1 MNLLVIATFL
11 SGLQCAAIFPPMQ
24 YLDLHLKD
32 VTVDVYEY
40 TNEDLQ
46 TLIDNAHTYTMGFE
60 IDGTEQQIAVVC
72 NQ

>member
-1 MNLLVIATFL
+1 MNLLVIATFI
-11 SGLQCAAIFPPMQ
+11 SGLQCAVIFPPMQ

-40 TNEDLQ
+40 VDEDLQ
-46 TLIDNAHTYTMGFE
+46 AIIDNAHTYEMGFE
-60 IDGTEQQIAVVC
+60 IDGVEQQIGVVC